1 MEVIKKKKGKY
12 LILSN
17 LFSFINLAVM
27 GCASLMKKALE
38 LQPDSVTYA
47 LSYLHS
53 QEILV
58 QYQTGFTSAK

>member
-1 MEVIKKKKGKY
+1 
-12 LILSN
+12 
-17 LFSFINLAVM
+17 M